1 MKKVLLATTALA
13 FSAGFASAEV
23 SWSGSAGAGVGQTA
37 STELEV
43 WSGIDLNV
51 AASTT
56 TDSGISLSVSED
68 FGGGELADYDDD
80 YAVEAQTSD
89 LDTPTLSIG
98 VNGTTITLEN
108 QAIDDL
114 YDDDQTGDIG
124 ISSTVGTL
132 SVGLVIDTDA
142 AAGEPGMSYSLGGAM
157 GALGLSLVGTDGDD
171 NGDEATS
178 LTASYNAGDISTSIN
193 VDDGGAGDDVTE
205 FTVGY
210 TTGAMSVS
218 FSADDA
224 DDWSASI
231 GYTAGGLS
239 VNYDTDKAEEWEA
252 NMAYDLGGG
261 ASFKAAVDHS
271 EYMAAGLQ
279 FSF

>member
-1 MKKVLLATTALA
+1 LMIYTMMIK
-13 FSAGFASAEV
+13 
-23 SWSGSAGAGVGQTA
+23 
-37 STELEV
+37 
-43 WSGIDLNV
+43 
-51 AASTT
+51 
-56 TDSGISLSVSED
+56 
-68 FGGGELADYDDD
+68 
-80 YAVEAQTSD
+80 
-89 LDTPTLSIG
+89 P
-98 VNGTTITLEN
+98 
-108 QAIDDL
+108 
-114 YDDDQTGDIG
+114 GDIG

-132 SVGLVIDTDA
+132 SIGLVMDTDA

>member
-1 MKKVLLATTALA
+1 M
-13 FSAGFASAEV
+13 
-23 SWSGSAGAGVGQTA
+23 
-37 STELEV
+37 
-43 WSGIDLNV
+43 
-51 AASTT
+51 
-56 TDSGISLSVSED
+56 
-68 FGGGELADYDDD
+68 
-80 YAVEAQTSD
+80 
-89 LDTPTLSIG
+89 
-98 VNGTTITLEN
+98 
-108 QAIDDL
+108 
-114 YDDDQTGDIG
+114 
-124 ISSTVGTL
+124 
-132 SVGLVIDTDA
+132 DTDA